1 MAATICP
8 PLDTGHLAPTSLEAL
23 NEAAGLLTRVDRK
36 YLVPAATV
44 QDVTN
49 ALSGR
54 ALALEIDGRRRFA
67 YASTYFDTPELSAY
81 MLAARKRR
89 RRFKVRTR
97 AYLDSGTCFLEVK
110 TRGARDSTV
119 KERIPYPLEDAD
131 RLTTEGLLFVSDCL
145 AASGICSPQCG
156 RDLATRLVPVMATTY
171 WRTTLHLPG
180 DRARTTI
187 DTGLTWT
194 ALRRDRF
201 GTVDR
206 GPLLPAGELAIVETK
221 SPATPGPAD
230 RFLWSQGHRPA
241 RLSKYATGM
250 AALRPG
256 LPANKWHRVLTHELA
271 PVAPGTHAPHPTAH
285 DLPHH
290 RAA

>member
-1 MAATICP
+1 MTTTRP
-8 PLDTGHLAPTSLEAL
+8 PLETGHLAPTSLEAL

-44 QDVTN
+44 QDVAN
-49 ALSGR
+49 ALTGR
-54 ALALEIDGRRRFA
+54 ALVLQIDDRRRFA
-67 YASTYFDTPELSAY
+67 YASTYFDTLELSAY

-97 AYLDSGTCFLEVK
+97 TYLDSGICFLEVK
-110 TRGARDSTV
+110 TRGARESTV
-119 KERIPYPLEDAD
+119 KERLPYRLQDAD
-131 RLTTEGLLFVSDCL
+131 RLTPEGLLFVADCL
-145 AASGICSPQCG
+145 ASSGICSPQCG
-156 RDLATRLVPVMATTY
+156 GDLATRLVPVMATTY
-171 WRTTLHLPG
+171 WRTTLHLP
-180 DRARTTI
+180 DDEARTTI

-194 ALRRDRF
+194 SLRTDRF
-201 GTVDR
+201 GTVER
-206 GPLLPAGELAIVETK
+206 GPILPAGGLAIVETK

-250 AALRPG
+250 AALRPE

-271 PVAPGTHAPHPTAH
+271 PATRAH
-285 DLPHH
+285 RPDHHDHQHH